1 MYKYTSIC
9 SALSILAMSVMLFS
23 CGPKEG
29 ANQATA
35 PAPAAEGAKTFDTT
49 PPKVDLL
56 KIMAGRWRSAQDAS
70 YEIVIEGNKMKHFNG
85 GNLTEETEIQPDE
98 TCTRAACTNTG
109 AKPDGFCFIE
119 KGASGL
125 MCQYIISAD
134 SDHLEYSAVGGTGK
148 SLLFNKVK
156 E

>member
-9 SALSILAMSVMLFS
+9 SVLGVLAMSVLVFS

-29 ANQATA
+29 TNQAA
-35 PAPAAEGAKTFDTT
+35 APAADTTKVFDTT

-56 KIMAGRWRSAQDAS
+56 KIMQGRWRSAQDTS
-70 YEIVIEGNKMKHFNG
+70 YQIVIEGNKMKHMNG
-85 GNLTEETEIQPDE
+85 GQLTEETELQADE

-109 AKPDGFCFIE
+109 AKPDGFCFLE
-119 KGASGL
+119 KGTSGTT
-125 MCQYIISAD
+125 CQFIVSAD
-134 SDHLEYSAVGGTGK
+134 TDHLEYSAVGGTGK
-148 SLLFNKVK
+148 SLVFNKVK